1 VGYRKLLDGT
11 FENAS
16 INEML
21 DAIFSMSSQRMM
33 KRILASP
40 RFTMAM
46 HIGADNDEIQ
56 QEEEEYDDHTNC
68 GHEGLR
74 DAIAELV
81 SSFSDRK
88 VFSFT
93 KQFDAKVAE
102 DELWGSSVAEGTN
115 NRTCFVAEDI
125 LNVTRIQLRSNQP
138 PKRTIDYVE
147 DPNTGMKKRKR
158 LRMSWDYNEGAEG
171 ETVVS
176 EEEKEEEDDDDSELE
191 YGVEHDEHRSE
202 PEEEYACTDQEEGLE
217 TM

>member
-1 VGYRKLLDGT
+1 VGYRKLLNGT
-11 FENAS
+11 FENTS

-21 DAIFSMSSQRMM
+21 DAIFTMSPQRMM

-56 QEEEEYDDHTNC
+56 QEEEEYDDHTDC

-81 SSFSDRK
+81 SSFSDREA
-88 VFSFT
+88 FSFT

-125 LNVTRIQLRSNQP
+125 LKVTWIQLRANQP
-138 PKRTIDYVE
+138 QKRTIDYGE

-158 LRMSWDYNEGAEG
+158 LRMSWDYNEGVER
-171 ETVVS
+171 ETVVPN
-176 EEEKEEEDDDDSELE
+176 EEDDDDDSSETD
-191 YGVEHDEHRSE
+191 YDVEHDIDRSE
-202 PEEEYACTDQEEGLE
+202 PGEESDQFEDL
-217 TM
+217 